1 MQKINLKKTT
11 KEQMLNM
18 LETAWQADAGANEEI
33 AALSKRIEE
42 QNDLLSECANE
53 KAALKAECYD
63 LRGKLADAEK
73 ALERAESVVASVQGK
88 LACAN
93 DEIVRLKENL
103 GWSESRANWAAS
115 HPWSNLWAWIKRKL
129 FW

>member
-1 MQKINLKKTT
+1 MGIDLT
-11 KEQMLNM
+11 KEIRAKLATMIEASPQGKSA
-18 LETAWQADAGANEEI
+18 LEWQITN
-33 AALSKRIEE
+33 LCKRVDE
-42 QNDLLSECANE
+42 QNDLLGEYANE

-115 HPWSNLWAWIKRKL
+115 HPWNNLWAWIKRKL